1 MRTVIKVILLL
12 LLSVS
17 VYGQP
22 VPMPI
27 GTGYVAPASGNT
39 YDPSNKA
46 ASITLSNSNKTATQ
60 TSGGWT
66 SAKGLTSYAI
76 TTGKKYMEVTFTSFS
91 SANAIFGFG
100 NASAS
105 VNNYC
110 GSDAHG
116 WGYYASIGWV
126 INNGAAVNFFATYT
140 TGDVMMVAID
150 AGLGRI
156 WFGKNG
162 TWLSGNP
169 ATNTSP
175 AATGLTGS
183 LVPMVSG
190 QSAWSGTA
198 NFGSTAFT
206 YTPPSGFTGY

>member
-1 MRTVIKVILLL
+1 MRTVFRLILLL
-12 LLSVS
+12 CLSVQ
-17 VYGQP
+17 VYGQQI
-22 VPMPI
+22 PMPI
-27 GTGYVAPASGNT
+27 GTGAVVATGNT

-46 ASITLSNSNKTATQ
+46 AGITLSNGNKTATQ
-60 TSGGWT
+60 ASGGWT

-76 TTGKKYMEVTFTSFS
+76 TTGKKYMEVSFS
-91 SANAIFGFG
+91 AATSSNIIFGYG

-110 GSDAHG
+110 GSDANG
-116 WGYYASIGWV
+116 WGYYAATGWV
-126 INNGAAVNFFATYT
+126 INNGAAVEFLPTYT

-162 TWLSGNP
+162 TWVRGDP
-169 ATNTSP
+169 ATNTLP

-183 LVPMVSG
+183 LVPMISG
-190 QSAWSGTA
+190 QGAWSGTA
-198 NFGSTAFT
+198 NFGSSAFT